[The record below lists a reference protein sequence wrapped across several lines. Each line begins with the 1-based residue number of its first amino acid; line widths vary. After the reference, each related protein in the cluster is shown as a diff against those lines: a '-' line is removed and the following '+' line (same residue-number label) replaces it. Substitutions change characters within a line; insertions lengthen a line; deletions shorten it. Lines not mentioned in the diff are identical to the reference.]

1 MISKIKWNVYA
12 ILCSQNYKL
21 PNEILMILN
30 WEYGSFNATKNP
42 ALKLE
47 KFLRKLFFFGSKN
60 RDNEEP

>member
-1 MISKIKWNVYA
+1 
-12 ILCSQNYKL
+12 
-21 PNEILMILN
+21 MILN
-30 WEYGSFNATKNP
+30 WEYGSFNATKNQ

>member
-1 MISKIKWNVYA
+1 M
-12 ILCSQNYKL
+12 

-47 KFLRKLFFFGSKN
+47 KFLRKLFFCGSKN